1 MKSTLVASV
10 PAFAVIF
17 VIAFGFVTFHVMI
30 QKAEA
35 TGGAACNYLSA
46 NCSQE
51 SNHAAT
57 ACRSDNAE
65 RCKNA
70 MADATQVCSEY
81 YDKCS

>member
-1 MKSTLVASV
+1 MKSTLVASI
-10 PAFAVIF
+10 PAFAVIL
-17 VIAFGFVTFHVMI
+17 VLAFGFVTFHVMI

-35 TGGAACNYLSA
+35 SGGAECNYLGA

-57 ACRSDNAE
+57 ACRSDNEE

-70 MADATQVCSEY
+70 MADAAQVCSEY
-81 YDKCS
+81 YNKCT

>member
-1 MKSTLVASV
+1 MKSTLVASI
-10 PAFAVIF
+10 PAFAVIL
-17 VIAFGFVTFHVMI
+17 VLAFGFVTFHVMI
-30 QKAEA
+30 HKAEA
-35 TGGAACNYLSA
+35 SGGAECNYLSA

-70 MADATQVCSEY
+70 TADAVQVCSEY